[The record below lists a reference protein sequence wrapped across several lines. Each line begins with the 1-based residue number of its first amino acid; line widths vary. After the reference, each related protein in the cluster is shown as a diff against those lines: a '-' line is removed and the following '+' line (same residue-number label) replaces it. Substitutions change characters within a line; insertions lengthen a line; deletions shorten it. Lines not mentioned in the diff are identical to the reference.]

1 MEWLKVLLF
10 KNCLMKRIKHLIFV
24 LLHYACIWLRF
35 AAFCIIWGH
44 VAAFCSDLLLIF

>member
-24 LLHYACIWLRF
+24 LLHYA
-35 AAFCIIWGH
+35 GE
-44 VAAFCSDLLLIF
+44 